1 MKVRL
6 PQGNGGAGN
15 MQQLMKQAQQMQ
27 EDMANL
33 QAELETRE
41 YEVSAGGG
49 AVTVKINGKKEI
61 TGLEIDPEIVDPD
74 DVETMADVIIAG
86 VNQAI
91 RTVSETEKAEM
102 DKITGQMPG
111 LGGGLGGGFGF

>member
-6 PQGNGGAGN
+6 PQGNGGASN

-74 DVETMADVIIAG
+74 DIETMSDIIIAG

-91 RTVSETEKAEM
+91 RTVSDTEKAEM

-111 LGGGLGGGFGF
+111 FGGGLGGGFGF